1 MHNFWL
7 CSSALH
13 PCIWIMLNP
22 LRHRFVRLLGWQ
34 CAVCSAVG
42 CGIRDLEWILQEHN
56 VDQLHTG
63 ALQRSVKKALAGSL
77 AVQWWIDEFN
87 STTNLFEKHDETS
100 SHQDCGPQGR
110 CPTSLVMASAT
121 LSQHHPV
128 ISAMMR
134 IQMEVSRNVIKVLS
148 DNIRISGPVSTT
160 NKSGDYLRL

>member
-22 LRHRFVRLLGWQ
+22 VKDKDLTDL
-34 CAVCSAVG
+34 CSAVG
-42 CGIRDLEWILQEHN
+42 CGIRDLEWILQWN
-56 VDQLHTG
+56 VHKLHTG

-87 STTNLFEKHDETS
+87 STTNLFEKHETS